1 MLTQSVEV
9 LLGRGV
15 GHFARGQRQSD
26 RRAFSSTKAL
36 GGLVRQYLREFFS
49 LSIRG
54 VANPRGIVSGMSLAV
69 ATSSGDA
76 NAVSDELKQVC
87 G

>member
-1 MLTQSVEV
+1 MLTQSVKV

-26 RRAFSSTKAL
+26 RRAFSSAKAL
-36 GGLVRQYLREFFS
+36 GGLVRQYLRVFS

-76 NAVSDELKQVC
+76 NAVRNELKQVC